1 MGIIIIIVV
10 VEATVVIVILFDRTT
25 MASKSERG
33 SSSSRMVALSL
44 VPGGGEVDPT
54 EVAMK
59 ISNTYV
65 LVGGVVGWLAIAG
78 FAFTKLTPGDNRP
91 QAEKEVDAYYQLQ
104 QARKVSQRGGTTTTT
119 TDNLPQQAV
128 EEASSSASSS
138 ETGTPDNVF

>member
-1 MGIIIIIVV
+1 MGKPLSSSSSSSSSSSIGQQRQWM
-10 VEATVVIVILFDRTT
+10 TTTTTRT
-25 MASKSERG
+25 SKSERV
-33 SSSSRMVALSL
+33 SSLTVLSL

-104 QARKVSQRGGTTTTT
+104 
-119 TDNLPQQAV
+119 
-128 EEASSSASSS
+128 
-138 ETGTPDNVF
+138 

>member
-1 MGIIIIIVV
+1 M
-10 VEATVVIVILFDRTT
+10 TTTTRT
-25 MASKSERG
+25 SKSERV
-33 SSSSRMVALSL
+33 SSLVVLSL

-104 QARKVSQRGGTTTTT
+104 QARKVSQRGGTT
-119 TDNLPQQAV
+119 DLPQQAV